1 LGLLPKSSTNAI
13 ASYKLHNW
21 LKKHRTML
29 ATRTNLMDFLQN
41 LGISTS
47 SVDHEPVFTVE
58 QAQKVHGDI
67 PGGHCKNLF
76 CKDEKGALWL
86 IVALE
91 NARIDLKAAKD
102 KIGSKRLTFAK
113 PELLLE
119 VLGIEP
125 GSVTPFGLI
134 NDKQCRTNVIL
145 DAAMMKLESLNFH
158 PLKND
163 ATTTISS
170 ADLMIFIKACG
181 HNPRVVAVSDNL
193 M

>member
-1 LGLLPKSSTNAI
+1 MTASRNDLFALFDKLAI
-13 ASYKLHNW
+13 KTTTVEHIA
-21 LKKHRTML
+21 
-29 ATRTNLMDFLQN
+29 
-41 LGISTS
+41 
-47 SVDHEPVFTVE
+47 VFTVE
-58 QAQKVHGDI
+58 EAKKVHDQI

-91 NARIDLKAAKD
+91 DARIDLKAAKD
-102 KIGSKRLTFAK
+102 RIGSKRLTFGK

-134 NDKQCRTNVIL
+134 NDKDAKTNVIL
-145 DAAMMKLESLNFH
+145 DEAMMRHEKLNFH

-170 ADLMIFIKACG
+170 RDLVTFIKATG
-181 HNPRVVAVSDNL
+181 HNPRIVAVSDQA
-193 M
+193 